1 MSATDTRLKGR
12 TRWSAASKCARWAAL
27 GLLGADPAE
36 PSARTQRL
44 WRRGRQLGADRADML
59 ADKYGA
65 ENVIREKAVPWP
77 ANGLPLGE
85 LHVDAFVIPEAL
97 SVEIKSSTSPASI
110 LDSAITQLGGEM
122 HFDPDSENGALM
134 IVDPSGWQD
143 DDLIPVM
150 LTTDLIA
157 RVEQIAVDVASA
169 AKGGPLPDCA
179 CSSPGACRSL
189 GCPFTDTAWE
199 GWEPPNPIALDG
211 ETAAL
216 VTELYRAKQARATLK
231 GVYDEGDQLY
241 KEICVRLAETGIES
255 AVDYFAGPLKLRRTT
270 INGRETFSLSTARK
284 AGVLDEKT
292 LTMLGPFIKIGD
304 PHDRW
309 NVDRIGDE
317 PLPAEDFGD
326 DVPF

>member
-27 GLLGADPAE
+27 GLLGADPSE

-65 ENVIREKAVPWP
+65 ENIVREKAVPWP

-85 LHVDAFVIPEAL
+85 LHVDAFIIPEAL
-97 SVEIKSSTSPASI
+97 SIEIKSSTSPASI
-110 LDSAITQLGGEM
+110 LESAITQLAGEV
-122 HFDPDSENGALM
+122 HFDPESEQGALM
-134 IVDPSGWQD
+134 IVDPSGWED
-143 DDLIPVM
+143 DRLIPIM
-150 LTTDLIA
+150 LTADLVA
-157 RVEQIAVDVASA
+157 RVEQIAADVASA

-199 GWEPPNPIALDG
+199 NWEPPNPIALGGD
-211 ETAAL
+211 TAAL
-216 VTELYRAKQARATLK
+216 VTELYQAKQARATLK
-231 GVYDEGDQLY
+231 AVYEEGDQLY
-241 KEICVRLAETGIES
+241 KQVCARLSELDIKPGY
-255 AVDYFAGPLKLRRTT
+255 DYFAGPLKLRRTT
-270 INGRETFSLSTARK
+270 ISGRETFSLSTARK
-284 AGVLDEKT
+284 AGVLDEQ
-292 LTMLGPFIKIGD
+292 LLAELAPFIKTGE
-304 PHDRW
+304 PYDRW
-309 NVDRIGDE
+309 TIDRVGDE
-317 PLPAEDFGD
+317 PLPTQDPGD